1 MLNVNVRYFGQF
13 RDFTGKRDEVLEVA
27 VGITVE
33 EIREHVRGIYA
44 KIAAKEEVLVAVNG
58 SFGSLDQ
65 VIKEWDEVAFFPP
78 VSGG

>member
-1 MLNVNVRYFGQF
+1 MRVKVHYFGQF
-13 RDFTGKRDEVLEVA
+13 RDLIGKREEVLEVKK
-27 VGITVE
+27 GITVE
-33 EIREHVRGIYA
+33 EIREHVRGLYS

-65 VIKEWDEVAFFPP
+65 VIHEDDEVAFFPP

>member
-1 MLNVNVRYFGQF
+1 MKVNVRYFGQF

-44 KIAAKEEVLVAVNG
+44 KMAAKEEVLV
-58 SFGSLDQ
+58 
-65 VIKEWDEVAFFPP
+65 
-78 VSGG
+78 